1 MNELTE
7 AERAT
12 LRRRGVIKNVAIVFL
27 VIMLILTFFSQAI
40 MRYSLPEVATATVEP
55 GTVSPQIRGS
65 GVVEADEPYE
75 LTVKE
80 TRTIS
85 SVVAKVGEH
94 VDAGGVI
101 YYLEGSE
108 SPELKEAQEKL
119 DEMNQE
125 YQLALLNGT
134 FDDETIAWVKSGGV
148 TTFEQFQARLSAATK
163 TVDDLE
169 ESIRNVEDQL
179 QQIETADDLTA
190 AQYKYD
196 SATDK
201 YVDAEIALRISE
213 MDYQTS
219 VNNDEIDSLSDE
231 ISNLRTSLR
240 EIEDEMKLVKEGSK
254 KYEKLMDRY
263 VETQRVM
270 ASKEARKHELQSQ
283 IDGFKRE
290 KLELTL
296 YKAQQAHDRSQ
307 LETQNDQ
314 VSTHYS
320 QEEIVLKEKKSNLET
335 DLKRAEEAREK
346 AIDAIGLER
355 ELRDTLTKIAEQEK
369 TVAELKE
376 VVLGKEITSPI
387 AGTITDVRKAAGQST
402 SPGEVVAV
410 LQADGK
416 GMVVSFSVAND
427 QARNLKVGDKAE
439 PQNAWYYKEPFAAT
453 LKSIVADSNS
463 PTTKKKLTFSIIS
476 AEVQAGQNLGL
487 SIGQRSE
494 RYDLTVPSS
503 AIHEDTNGKYILII
517 RVKSSPLGNRY
528 LASRVSVD
536 VLNSD
541 DTTSAISGSLE
552 GYEYVI
558 TASTT
563 TVESGAQVRL
573 ASGS

>member
-1 MNELTE
+1 M
-7 AERAT
+7 
-12 LRRRGVIKNVAIVFL
+12 
-27 VIMLILTFFSQAI
+27 
-40 MRYSLPEVATATVEP
+40 
-55 GTVSPQIRGS
+55 
-65 GVVEADEPYE
+65 
-75 LTVKE
+75 
-80 TRTIS
+80 
-85 SVVAKVGEH
+85 
-94 VDAGGVI
+94 
-101 YYLEGSE
+101 
-108 SPELKEAQEKL
+108 
-119 DEMNQE
+119 
-125 YQLALLNGT
+125 
-134 FDDETIAWVKSGGV
+134 
-148 TTFEQFQARLSAATK
+148 
-163 TVDDLE
+163 
-169 ESIRNVEDQL
+169 
-179 QQIETADDLTA
+179 
-190 AQYKYD
+190 
-196 SATDK
+196 
-201 YVDAEIALRISE
+201 
-213 MDYQTS
+213 
-219 VNNDEIDSLSDE
+219 
-231 ISNLRTSLR
+231 
-240 EIEDEMKLVKEGSK
+240 
-254 KYEKLMDRY
+254 
-263 VETQRVM
+263 
-270 ASKEARKHELQSQ
+270 
-283 IDGFKRE
+283 
-290 KLELTL
+290 
-296 YKAQQAHDRSQ
+296 
-307 LETQNDQ
+307 
-314 VSTHYS
+314 
-320 QEEIVLKEKKSNLET
+320 
-335 DLKRAEEAREK
+335 
-346 AIDAIGLER
+346 
-355 ELRDTLTKIAEQEK
+355 
-369 TVAELKE
+369 
-376 VVLGKEITSPI
+376 
-387 AGTITDVRKAAGQST
+387 RKAAGQST